1 MNIFNSTSII
11 NNFLENNDDFF
22 YESIITIDE
31 NIESLY
37 ENYIYDSQNNNK
49 KNMETIKNIIKTLN
63 KKKIFL
69 IKQHDQKYKNKLIT
83 ISEDIT
89 KSIENVDK
97 LQTKI
102 NQHYIKIINDL
113 QNKIDKKNLIIK
125 QKIDE
130 IQEMYFYDLY

>member
-11 NNFLENNDDFF
+11 NNFLENNNDFF
-22 YESIITIDE
+22 YETIISIDKDIE
-31 NIESLY
+31 NLY
-37 ENYIYDSQNNNK
+37 ENYIYDSQNNNT
-49 KNMETIKNIIKTLN
+49 KNMETIKKIIISLN
-63 KKKIFL
+63 KKKIYL
-69 IKQHDQKYKNKLIT
+69 IKQHDLKYKNKLISV
-83 ISEDIT
+83 SEEIQ

-113 QNKIDKKNLIIK
+113 QKKIDKKNLIIK
-125 QKIDE
+125 QKIEE